1 MQLWKLDTSTSIGG
15 KAIEEGDAYEM
26 IEVSER
32 ALKGC
37 QLKFGVVKKKKC

>member
-1 MQLWKLDTSTSIGG
+1 MQLWMLDTSTSIGG

-26 IEVSER
+26 IEVSDR

-37 QLKFGVVKKKKC
+37 